1 MAFEDIL
8 NRILDDAKKKA
19 RGVEDEARTQAR
31 RIVEDS
37 KKKAKSFEAKSLEEA
52 KFRAQE
58 EGKRMLSLTRL
69 EARNLVLA
77 QKRAALDAALE
88 EALKKLISLP
98 DGEYGELVKKILLEA
113 AVTGEEEVIVSPSDR
128 KRFETILGEVNAD
141 LRKKGRKGKLKLSQE
156 TRGLNGG
163 FILRSDGVE
172 INNSFSAILD
182 SLREELEP
190 DLLKILLPQGG

>member
-19 RGVEDEARTQAR
+19 REVEDEAKAEAQ
-31 RIVEDS
+31 RIVEDA
-37 KKKAKSFEAKSLEEA
+37 KKKAESIKAKLLEEA
-52 KFRAQE
+52 KSRTQE
-58 EGKRMLSLTRL
+58 EGKRMLSLARL

-77 QKRAALDAALE
+77 QKRAALDAAFE
-88 EALKKLISLP
+88 EALKRLTSLP
-98 DGEYGELVKKILLEA
+98 DGEYGKLVEKMLLEA
-113 AVTGEEEVIVSPSDR
+113 VVTGEEEVIVSPSDR
-128 KRFETILGEVNAD
+128 ERLETILDEVNAD

-156 TRGLNGG
+156 TRDLNGG
-163 FILRSDGVE
+163 FVLRSDGVE

-190 DLLKILLPQGG
+190 DLLKILLLRGG